1 MIVKTDFQSLNKAEK
16 DLVLASRLA
25 IVNAY
30 APYSNFYVGAA
41 VRLQSGKM
49 LTGSNQENAVY
60 PLSLC
65 AERVCLLHWGH
76 ACSDDP
82 VVALSVSCETPAQQD
97 PVAFP
102 CGSCRQVIL
111 ESQQRGGL
119 PVEILVDGGDDKI
132 YRIDDAKDLLPFGFE
147 ADFLKK

>member
-1 MIVKTDFQSLNKAEK
+1 MIEKTPFDSLDKEEQ

-25 IVNAY
+25 LKKAY
-30 APYSNFYVGAA
+30 APYSNFFVGAA
-41 VRLQSGKM
+41 VQLRSGKV
-49 LTGSNQENAVY
+49 LSGSNQENAVY

-76 ACSDDP
+76 ACSHDP
-82 VVALSVSCETPAQQD
+82 VVALSVSCETPTQSN

-102 CGSCRQVIL
+102 CGSCRQVIM
-111 ESQQRGGL
+111 ESQQRGGISIKML
-119 PVEILVDGGDDKI
+119 IDGGNDAI
-132 YRIDDAKDLLPFGFE
+132 YRIDSAEDLLPFGFE

>member
-1 MIVKTDFQSLNKAEK
+1 MIDKTQFDSLDQVEQ

-25 IVNAY
+25 LKKAY
-30 APYSNFYVGAA
+30 APYSKFYVGAA
-41 VRLQSGKM
+41 VQLQSGRV
-49 LTGSNQENAVY
+49 LSGSNQENAVY

-76 ACSDDP
+76 ACSHDP
-82 VVALSVSCETPAQQD
+82 VVALSVSCETLSQQD
-97 PVAFP
+97 PLAFP

-119 PVEILVDGGDDKI
+119 PIKVLIDGGNEKI
-132 YRIDDAKDLLPFGFE
+132 YRIDRAEDLLPFGFE